1 MKRIVPRLTVLLLF
15 TIIGVLVGMEWTRL
29 GIERV
34 YGPMPQTAVT
44 EASSELSDSGQQ
56 DLEKQQWNVQ
66 PGSTEPTARWETEW
80 NRQLKPVSEVNHR
93 NEEQA
98 AEEEW
103 EEQMPEHLG
112 LPPIEEPPVNKLA
125 DKTAGFLSRLSEAGI
140 QAVVGIF
147 DGLF

>member
-1 MKRIVPRLTVLLLF
+1 MKRIVPRITVLLLF

-29 GIERV
+29 GIDRV

-44 EASSELSDSGQQ
+44 EASSKLPDSGQQ
-56 DLEKQQWNVQ
+56 ALEKQQWNVQ
-66 PGSTEPTARWETEW
+66 TGSTEPTTSWESEW
-80 NRQLKPVSEVNHR
+80 NRQLKSVSEVNLR
-93 NEEQA
+93 NEQQA
-98 AEEEW
+98 TEEW
-103 EEQMPEHLG
+103 EKQMPEHMG
-112 LPPIEEPPVNKLA
+112 LPPIEKPPVNKLA

>member
-1 MKRIVPRLTVLLLF
+1 MKRIVPRVTVLLLF

-34 YGPMPQTAVT
+34 YGPMPQTAAT
-44 EASSELSDSGQQ
+44 EAPSKLSDSGQQ
-56 DLEKQQWNVQ
+56 VLEKQQWNVQ
-66 PGSTEPTARWETEW
+66 GDSTEPASRWETEW
-80 NRQLKPVSEVNHR
+80 NQQMRPVSEADHP
-93 NEEQA
+93 NEQQTA
-98 AEEEW
+98 EEW

-112 LPPIEEPPVNKLA
+112 LPPIEEPPVNQLA

-147 DGLF
+147 DRLF